1 MIIRKSL
8 ILILLFS
15 IIILSEDETNSLK
28 IKSSY
33 EVGQIEVGGPYVGI
47 EIHKSFPMINR
58 ISFYYPVANS
68 IDISEDYWKREN
80 YRIMS
85 MGLKV
90 GDNPKFILNEQTW
103 EVIQSPFDVEFCKD
117 TLNSGINIK
126 YEFLMNKPAMS
137 AKFSIENNSDSAKVY
152 EVYLNYSTVFRTSHT
167 YSLIDSGKSKINYDG
182 RIITLDYDLTET
194 GNTQVF
200 FNNVGERPFFSAASF
215 KTGENINLDEF
226 WLNNDVSLQQDNFF
240 SKPEVIFVYK
250 KELQPGESLDI
261 VQLIGSVKIDE
272 SDEVISYLKENYKK
286 EIDDYKNYILTNSV
300 NKEVIKTGDPKFDF
314 TTDWALAV
322 LKTNAHYIDSIIAPM
337 PAQAQYNFYFT
348 HDVLVTDLAA
358 VNFDLERV
366 KNDLEFIMS
375 LANEEYVIPHA
386 YYWKDTEYKTEFAD
400 HDNWNNFW
408 LNIVTASY
416 LRSSDDKSFV
426 EKLYPYLTKSIETAL
441 LTIGEDSLMW
451 SFRPDWWDIG
461 KLYGPKVYMT
471 ALAARTI
478 EDYIFIS
485 TKLGLN
491 IDELGK
497 YEKLATRLKENMVQ
511 KLWSDEYKFLMNYY
525 EPGKLDPHYYIGS
538 LVPAYMGMLDHQ
550 KTSEL
555 LKTAKNNMVDEKVG
569 IYNAFPMDFQT
580 LGDYLKFSG
589 NEAGDVYY
597 YFNGG
602 IWPQGNAW
610 YTLAL
615 IRNGQ
620 KDEALKFIKN
630 VMTLDGLMN
639 GPNGQPAMYEV
650 RNGNKN
656 DPSEYG
662 KVDKPQFLW
671 AGAWYLNCLY
681 NLLFINNDSWN
692 ITFDPYLPEGNKTVS
707 GTLNIAG
714 NKANIEVSGSGEK
727 VGSVYYDSVFYP
739 SLVYP
744 SELKKIDKVQ
754 INLGEAKFPIVSAS
768 NSVLNS
774 AEIADDKLVI
784 KLSAFTGHKNKTEI
798 ISPWKPE
805 SIQLNSVT
813 SADLITVESDNGSF
827 KIQIEFKH
835 NSISEEIIMVKFK
848 R

>member
-85 MGLKV
+85 MGLKI
-90 GDNPKFILNEQTW
+90 GNEPKFILEEEAWKVLQT
-103 EVIQSPFDVEFCKD
+103 PYDVEFHKNIF
-117 TLNSGINIK
+117 NSEIKIK
-126 YEFLMNKPAMS
+126 YEFLKTKPAV
-137 AKFSIENNSDSAKVY
+137 AADFIITNNSDSSKTY
-152 EVYLNYSTVFRTSHT
+152 EVYLRFETILRTSHT
-167 YSLIDSGKSKINYDG
+167 YDLFDSGISRISDDKKLLTVEYDFLQTGNSKIFFYNAGEQPEY
-182 RIITLDYDLTET
+182 TLLNIDM
-194 GNTQVF
+194 
-200 FNNVGERPFFSAASF
+200 
-215 KTGENINLDEF
+215 ENFANPDEY
-226 WLNNDVSLQQDNFF
+226 WLKSNQPYESSTKNSN
-240 SKPEVIFVYK
+240 SYAIFIYL
-250 KELQPGESLDI
+250 KELQPGESMNI
-261 VQLIGSVKIDE
+261 TQLIGSTKIDE
-272 SDEVISYLKENYKK
+272 SKEVIDYSSKNYKK

-739 SLVYP
+739 SLVCP

-813 SADLITVESDNGSF
+813 SADLMTVESDNGSF

-835 NSISEEIIMVKFK
+835 NSTSEEVIMVKFK